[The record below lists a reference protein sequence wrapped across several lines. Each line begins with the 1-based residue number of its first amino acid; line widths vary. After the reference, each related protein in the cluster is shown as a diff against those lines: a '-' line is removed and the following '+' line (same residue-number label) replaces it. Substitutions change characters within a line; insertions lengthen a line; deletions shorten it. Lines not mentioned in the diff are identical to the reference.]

1 MRAIYQNESQHFPVG
16 RTLNFVSTLSLLFI
30 TSMMMGSKYQRED
43 LVPAF
48 YSYAMLAF
56 FIIYSIISTI
66 YNAKVLKRIHE
77 VKRT

>member
-1 MRAIYQNESQHFPVG
+1 MRAIYQNESQHFPVS

-66 YNAKVLKRIHE
+66 YNAKVLKKIHE

>member
-1 MRAIYQNESQHFPVG
+1 
-16 RTLNFVSTLSLLFI
+16 
-30 TSMMMGSKYQRED
+30 MMMGSKYQRED

-66 YNAKVLKRIHE
+66 YNAKVLKKIHE
-77 VKRT
+77 IKRT